1 MPRNEPS
8 AVPRITGAQARL
20 KSSRVGH
27 RFFTSLVKISRLSF
41 NSRLATISAVPNMPI
56 ATMTKP
62 MPSESSGMLK
72 VKRSTPELT
81 SVPTMP
87 SSRPNATIAIALM
100 SEPCASTV
108 AATRPNTIS
117 EKYSDQRP
125 EQASDQGIE
134 QVDRRDRDPESH
146 HQVVEDF
153 HRVGSLPDRAVG
165 DEIRAQRER
174 KRQPPHEHQ
183 PREQHQDHV
192 QDEHLFP
199 LELVT
204 AEGTDHYQRQRR
216 DEQPERLPEVAVEH
230 AADRDQDQR
239 PEGEGRN
246 RRPFDDEGFEQ
257 DRQAKDRKQ
266 ATEQDREIRRPHA
279 HRGAHLVVNG
289 GPDDKEQAE
298 AKKHQARPEVFR
310 TLDFHC
316 PLSSLLRRQSVTC
329 APPQSS
335 CARCQLLASFCSDCC
350 PCSWP
355 SAASAPGSSL
365 CPRARWCSPSA
376 TASLSAPARTRTRAT
391 QPAWRC

>member
-8 AVPRITGAQARL
+8 AVPRITAAQERL
-20 KSSRVGH
+20 KSSLVGH

-41 NSRLATISAVPNMPI
+41 SSRLATISAVPNMPI

-87 SSRPNATIAIALM
+87 SSRPNTTIAIALM

-117 EKYSDQRP
+117 EKYSDGPNLSATSASGGAASAMTSVETRQHADQRA

-134 QVDRRDRDPESH
+134 QVNRRDRDPES
-146 HQVVEDF
+146 QDEVVKDF

-165 DEIRAQRER
+165 DEIRAQREG

-192 QDEHLFP
+192 QDEDLFP
-199 LELVT
+199 FELVT
-204 AEGTDHYQRQRR
+204 AEGADHHQRQRS
-216 DEQPERLPEVAVEH
+216 DEEPERLHEVAVEH

-279 HRGAHLVVNG
+279 
-289 GPDDKEQAE
+289 
-298 AKKHQARPEVFR
+298 
-310 TLDFHC
+310 
-316 PLSSLLRRQSVTC
+316 
-329 APPQSS
+329 
-335 CARCQLLASFCSDCC
+335 
-350 PCSWP
+350 
-355 SAASAPGSSL
+355 
-365 CPRARWCSPSA
+365 
-376 TASLSAPARTRTRAT
+376 
-391 QPAWRC
+391 